1 MTSENALLFA
11 DFATLAQQDAGFVAA
26 PGAPGAATERQPL
39 GTGAQPTTGP
49 GPGGPGSMLMPI
61 VFGML
66 LLMVMTTMMSSRKEK
81 KKRAALLG
89 AIKKND
95 RVQTIGGIIGSV
107 AEVRK
112 DEVVLRVD
120 ESSNVRIRFAKSAI
134 SAVLTEAPG
143 SADRAIED
151 KATRTESEPVGASA

>member
-1 MTSENALLFA
+1 MTSENALFVPV
-11 DFATLAQQDAGFVAA
+11 FTTLAQQDAGFVAA

-39 GTGAQPTTGP
+39 GAGAPPTGAAPA
-49 GPGGPGSMLMPI
+49 GPGSMLLPI

-81 KKRAALLG
+81 KKRATLLAG
-89 AIKKND
+89 IKKND

-112 DEVVLRVD
+112 DEIVLRVD

-134 SAVLTEAPG
+134 SGVLTEAPG
-143 SADRAIED
+143 GADRAIED
-151 KATRTESEPVGASA
+151 KATRAESEPVGASA